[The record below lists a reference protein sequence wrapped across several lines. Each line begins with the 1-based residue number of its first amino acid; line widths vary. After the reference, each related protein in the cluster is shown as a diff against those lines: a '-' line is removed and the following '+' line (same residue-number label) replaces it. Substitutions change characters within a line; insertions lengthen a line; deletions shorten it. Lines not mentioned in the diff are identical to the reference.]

1 MQKRRKTAPPTKE
14 TKKGGNEE
22 PKRRDQKKLEETR
35 QRRNEATRKR
45 RNEETKKRG
54 KRGNEET
61 TKRRN
66 EETRKPRNEATKK
79 GRNEEMNEM
88 RNEDFKK
95 QGEMKKWR
103 TKKRGKEET
112 KKHRRNEE
120 THLCPTLLL
129 AWGMSFWLN
138 ARHVSLMDF
147 LWSRSTV
154 VLWNHSLYACVLVQ
168 ICSIALTCLSLT
180 QILLLCVLLFVPI
193 SIVKVGLCTI
203 IFCFHSVL
211 SWSNLCP
218 NTFAAIYVRV
228 TSREAS
234 LMGFLV
240 GGPTSASP
248 VKFGA
253 FGTFDAKFSERFG
266 SCAGGKL
273 YLHALPVGD
282 RSRLH
287 WNF

>member
-22 PKRRDQKKLEETR
+22 PKQRDQKKLEETR

-54 KRGNEET
+54 NEET
-61 TKRRN
+61 KKQRN
-66 EETRKPRNEATKK
+66 EETKKRGNQEMRQRRKEETKK
-79 GRNEEMNEM
+79 WTKWETKTSRN
-88 RNEDFKK
+88 K
-95 QGEMKKWR
+95 GKWR

>member
-22 PKRRDQKKLEETR
+22 PKQRDQKKLEETR

-45 RNEETKKRG
+45 RNEETK

-228 TSREAS
+228 LQRS
-234 LMGFLV
+234 LFDGF
-240 GGPTSASP
+240 PRWRTNISQ
-248 VKFGA
+248 
-253 FGTFDAKFSERFG
+253 
-266 SCAGGKL
+266 SCQIRCLWNLWRKVFWTIWVLCRWKIIPPRIAGGRPQPA
-273 YLHALPVGD
+273 ALEFLD
-282 RSRLH
+282 
-287 WNF
+287 